1 MNTIQIT
8 DWHIFQRDGEQFLQT
23 AQAAFTKKSKG
34 FSPEVIYNLTCMGI
48 EKLIM
53 AFLMQRGDLA
63 ENHTMVDLLRALEKH
78 LGFNN
83 ELDRKLRF
91 LDSFQEICD
100 LDSFV
105 VKKPSR
111 ADLKEIIACGEVVQD
126 YLTPLLSR
134 IGRQHEQL
142 ATSQHLSVL

>member
-8 DWHIFQRDGEQFLQT
+8 DWHKFQRDGEQFLQT
-23 AQAAFTKKSKG
+23 AHAAFMKKSKG

-63 ENHTMVDLLRALEKH
+63 ENHTMADLLRALEKH
-78 LGFNN
+78 LGIHH
-83 ELDRKLRF
+83 ELKKKLHF

-100 LDSFV
+100 LETYV
-105 VKKPSR
+105 VKKPSGQ
-111 ADLKEIIACGEVVQD
+111 DVEEIVATGK
-126 YLTPLLSR
+126 YLQNYLSPLLEE
-134 IGRQHEQL
+134 IH
-142 ATSQHLSVL
+142 

>member
-8 DWHIFQRDGEQFLQT
+8 DWHIFQRDGEQFLKT
-23 AQAAFTKKSKG
+23 AQSAFIKRSKG

-63 ENHTMVDLLRALEKH
+63 ENHTMVDLLRALERH
-78 LGFNN
+78 LGINH
-83 ELDRKLRF
+83 ELDERLRF

-100 LDSFV
+100 LDTYV
-105 VKKPSR
+105 VKKPTGE
-111 ADLKEIIACGEVVQD
+111 DLREIVSSGA
-126 YLTPLLSR
+126 YLQSYLSPLLK
-134 IGRQHEQL
+134 Q
-142 ATSQHLSVL
+142 AC